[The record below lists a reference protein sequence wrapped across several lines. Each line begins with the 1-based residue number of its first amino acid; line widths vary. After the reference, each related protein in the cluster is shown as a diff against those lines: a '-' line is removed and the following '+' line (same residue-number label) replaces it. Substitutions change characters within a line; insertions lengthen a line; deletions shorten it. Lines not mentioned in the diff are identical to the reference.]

1 VTTGPSRLG
10 ELLLDKALI
19 TPDMLDYALQV
30 QRQGGFRQRL
40 GEILVQLGA
49 ATTGEILKAVSDQ
62 IAGTHFSFR
71 LGDLLVAR
79 GVATAD
85 QISMALDVQAVDGGR
100 LGEILVAHGVL
111 TETKLLE
118 ELERLH
124 DTHVDRGVG

>member
-1 VTTGPSRLG
+1 MTTGPSRLG

-19 TPDMLDYALQV
+19 TREVLDYALQV
-30 QRQGGFRQRL
+30 QRQGQFRQRL

-71 LGDLLVAR
+71 LGDLLVGR
-79 GVATAD
+79 GVATAE
-85 QISMALDVQAVDGGR
+85 QINAALEVQAVHGGR
-100 LGEILVAHGVL
+100 LGEILVAHAVL

-124 DTHVDRGVG
+124 YTHVERRVG

>member
-10 ELLLDKALI
+10 ELLVDKAFISPEL
-19 TPDMLDYALQV
+19 LDYALHV
-30 QRQGGFRQRL
+30 QRQGEFRQRL

-49 ATTGEILKAVSDQ
+49 ATASDILKTLSDQ
-62 IAGTHFSFR
+62 LAGSRFSFR

-79 GVATAD
+79 GLATTD
-85 QISMALDVQAVDGGR
+85 QISIALDIQALEGGR
-100 LGEILVAHGVL
+100 LGEILVERGVL

-124 DTHVDRGVG
+124 DGHVGPSVG

>member
-1 VTTGPSRLG
+1 MTTGPSRLG
-10 ELLLDKALI
+10 ELLVDKALI
-19 TPDMLDYALQV
+19 TPALLDYALQV
-30 QRQGGFRQRL
+30 QRQGEFRQRL

-62 IAGTHFSFR
+62 LASSRFSFR
-71 LGDLLVAR
+71 LGDLLVAK

-85 QISMALDVQAVDGGR
+85 QINAALDAQAVHGGR
-100 LGEILVAHGVL
+100 LGEILVARGVL

-124 DTHVDRGVG
+124 DSNIDRRVG